1 MTDSLVTT
9 LNRTMNSIKGTGDF
23 SNSFWRFIKEEIGI
37 HNVYPETKKKISFE
51 ERQAKVDAMLE
62 KVEFEDDKLTP
73 AEALLAKW

>member
-9 LNRTMNSIKGTGDF
+9 LKKTMNSIKGTGDF

-37 HNVYPETKKKISFE
+37 HNVYPATKKKISFE

-73 AEALLAKW
+73 GEALLAKW